1 MAFKMN
7 KPSII
12 KGTKTHKLA
21 INKELDK
28 NLPDGRSPS
37 TAFQMHDGKKFED
50 PGFMDSHFPSG
61 SPRSAAKM
69 YGKSPAKMAHDKA
82 PAKMAHGK
90 TPMKGYK
97 SDAQRKAVH
106 ASKAES
112 AMKHD
117 MGQAKEAAG
126 ESTRNMSSEMMLK
139 YHTDEIDGHFHKK
152 GSNVKV
158 DVERGRAKR
167 GKKKSAV
174 TKKAPSMTTTRGMK
188 PIKQIKQANRAM
200 RAQERKEERAKRGG
214 DLRPLIGAGRV
225 KRLKEV
231 VRRNKKLKK

>member
-90 TPMKGYK
+90 TPAKMEHGKTPMKGYK

-174 TKKAPSMTTTRGMK
+174 TKKK

>member
-90 TPMKGYK
+90 TPAKMEHGETPMKGYK

-106 ASKAES
+106 ASKAEKS
-112 AMKHD
+112 AMKSKPD
-117 MGQAKEAAG
+117 SSKTKVKRNKEGVIDEKYYYDKDGKYLGKATGLAG
-126 ESTRNMSSEMMLK
+126 STEESRKAVRES
-139 YHTDEIDGHFHKK
+139 
-152 GSNVKV
+152 
-158 DVERGRAKR
+158 
-167 GKKKSAV
+167 KKKSAV
-174 TKKAPSMTTTRGMK
+174 KKK
-188 PIKQIKQANRAM
+188 PIKQIKKANRAM